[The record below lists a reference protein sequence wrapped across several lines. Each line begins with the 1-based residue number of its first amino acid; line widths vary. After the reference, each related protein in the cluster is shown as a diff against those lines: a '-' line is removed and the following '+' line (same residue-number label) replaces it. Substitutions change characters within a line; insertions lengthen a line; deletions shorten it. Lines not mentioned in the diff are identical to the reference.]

1 MYTLT
6 QLRMRFHQTGFDSIQ
21 HESSKWDLVPR
32 FISVLFCSFWRS
44 VNTAAVLFVAAA
56 SSERR
61 EIVLGADHQERE
73 RARMPPPPVVCPGC
87 QAHAQH
93 ARPHARA
100 QAGRKRQSSWKTRV
114 WSEPTR
120 CSCQAEQLWPA
131 SASASLP
138 FTHQHTADLR
148 GKDATIRGL
157 LVHPGLSWRTDPM
170 WRGVGGLWLWLEKQ
184 QAACYLVLSYCWC
197 LI

>member
-1 MYTLT
+1 
-6 QLRMRFHQTGFDSIQ
+6 MRFCTTRLKQT
-21 HESSKWDLVPR
+21 SSFPSVP
-32 FISVLFCSFWRS
+32 FCSVLFLLTVCKRGGGGSGGCCCCCVRKPQPVF
-44 VNTAAVLFVAAA
+44 
-56 SSERR
+56 ERR

-93 ARPHARA
+93 ARPHADA
-100 QAGRKRQSSWKTRV
+100 QAGRKRQSSWKTRA

-138 FTHQHTADLR
+138 FTRRHTADLR
-148 GKDATIRGL
+148 GKDATIRGAV
-157 LVHPGLSWRTDPM
+157 VHPGRA
-170 WRGVGGLWLWLEKQ
+170 GGQTPCGGEWEVCGCYSKNSQ
-184 QAACYLVLSYCWC
+184 QHCILFHFLTGDV
-197 LI
+197 